1 MATENMVPQWIRA
14 ELFSGTQS
22 QDFFKGK
29 GPCKELHAL
38 LFLKLKKHNTD
49 QFFSLFF
56 LDFSSFTLCLDV
68 GDI

>member
-38 LFLKLKKHNTD
+38 LFLKLKNIILIS
-49 QFFSLFF
+49 FSLFF
-56 LDFSSFTLCLDV
+56 
-68 GDI
+68 